1 VARLGRRDAEPP
13 SIDGEEKRL
22 RAIRVAA
29 EEELARLRRELSERV
44 AAVERKERE
53 LADALA
59 SVRRSPGGAVPPG
72 AAEALSRAQIGLSV
86 RAQELAKREAA
97 LAEREQALAKREKEF
112 AERAA
117 GDPAVQLAAMEE
129 RLVALAAAEEAFART
144 RGELASRSDLL
155 SQREADVAE
164 RERVVDA
171 ATGTGHA
178 SPKVLE
184 ELEERL
190 HRLEVESHGDSKERS
205 FDDGLRRLER
215 RGFHGPAA

>member
-1 VARLGRRDAEPP
+1 VARLVRRDGEPP
-13 SIDGEEKRL
+13 EIDGEEKRL
-22 RAIRVAA
+22 HAIRLAA

-53 LADALA
+53 LADALT

-86 RAQELAKREAA
+86 RAQELTKREAA
-97 LAEREQALAKREKEF
+97 VADRERALAKREKEF

-117 GDPAVQLAAMEE
+117 GDPEVQLAALEE
-129 RLVALAAAEEAFART
+129 RLATLAAAEEAFART
-144 RGELASRSDLL
+144 RGELAARSELL
-155 SQREADVAE
+155 SQREEDVAE
-164 RERVVDA
+164 RERAVET

-184 ELEERL
+184 ELEDRL
-190 HRLEVESHGDSKERS
+190 HRLEVESHGESSERS